1 MTQDRGKLGDLDL
14 RSLVGL
20 PVEQARERISDA
32 GGEVRTVPPDGMV
45 TLDFRA
51 TRVTLIVDHETVL
64 DVRGP
69 G

>member
-1 MTQDRGKLGDLDL
+1 VTEDRGQLGDLDL
-14 RSLVGL
+14 QNLVGL
-20 PVEQARERISDA
+20 PVEQARERITEV

-45 TLDFRA
+45 TLDYRA
-51 TRVTLIVDHETVL
+51 SRVTLIVDDQTVV